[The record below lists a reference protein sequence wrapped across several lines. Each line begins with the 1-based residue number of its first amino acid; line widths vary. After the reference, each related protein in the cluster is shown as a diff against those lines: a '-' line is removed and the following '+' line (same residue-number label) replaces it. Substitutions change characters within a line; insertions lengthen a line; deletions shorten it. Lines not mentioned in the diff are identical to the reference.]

1 MKENTKPMIRTYI
14 KANKK
19 VIPYFLFLPGYL
31 LAFFLVETFISGDA
45 GYWATNIF
53 LDDYIPFLEG
63 FVIFYCLWYPFL
75 IVPGLY
81 LFFRDIPEFKKYI
94 WYFICAF
101 GICFAVYI
109 IFPNGQDL
117 RPAVFER
124 DNVFTDVIALLYS
137 ADTNTNVFPSMH
149 VAGALGA
156 AAVFFR
162 SSGLKKYRA
171 AGVITAA
178 LICMSTVFIKQHS
191 VLDVFGGIAVW
202 LVSYVIVYR
211 ICKNHDSSRQE

>member
-1 MKENTKPMIRTYI
+1 MKENTKPMIKEYI

-19 VIPYFLFLPGYL
+19 VLPYFLFLPGYL
-31 LAFFLVETFISGDA
+31 LAFLLLETFISGD
-45 GYWATNIF
+45 GSYWSSHIF

-63 FVIFYCLWYPFL
+63 FVVFYCLWYPFL

-81 LFFRDIPEFKKYI
+81 LFFKDIPEFKKYI

-101 GICFAVYI
+101 AICFTVYI
-109 IFPNGQDL
+109 LVPNGQDL

-124 DNVFTDVIALLYS
+124 NNIFTDIVGLIYS

-156 AAVFFR
+156 AAAFFR
-162 SSGLKKYRA
+162 TDGLKKYRA
-171 AGVITAA
+171 VSVITAV
-178 LICMSTVFIKQHS
+178 LICASTVFIKQHS
-191 VLDVFGGIAVW
+191 LLDVFGGIAVW
-202 LVSYVIVYR
+202 LISYVAVYCIFR
-211 ICKNHDSSRQE
+211 RAGKPNS